1 MKSLNDLPK
10 YLTAKRYN
18 HTPEQDPK
26 KNNKDDKEDE
36 DDGKISSLLAKAFL
50 WMLSAYMVIALISLM
65 FPNSN
70 QPEVLFMN
78 P

>member
-1 MKSLNDLPK
+1 MNDLPV

-18 HTPEQDPK
+18 HTPPDDQK
-26 KNNKDDKEDE
+26 KPNKDDE

-50 WMLSAYMVIALISLM
+50 WMLSAYMVIAIISLM

-70 QPEVLFMN
+70 QPEVYNMIN
-78 P
+78 